1 MFVVLHGADGLHFVD
16 AERLI
21 GESVEEED
29 FFTRTKNNN
38 LQVQV
43 IKQGLDI
50 DADESLDGEGHEV
63 LDGLARFRLMK
74 LVFFFSEVVFGV
86 EGEDFFVLEEG
97 MVDDDSFGFENA
109 DEVIGAILK
118 AFDKRPHG

>member
-21 GESVEEED
+21 GESVKEED

-43 IKQGLDI
+43 IKQGVDI
-50 DADESLDGEGHEV
+50 NADESLDGEGHEI
-63 LDGLARFRLMK
+63 LHGLARFRFM
-74 LVFFFSEVVFGV
+74 
-86 EGEDFFVLEEG
+86 
-97 MVDDDSFGFENA
+97 
-109 DEVIGAILK
+109 
-118 AFDKRPHG
+118 

>member
-38 LQVQV
+38 LQV
-43 IKQGLDI
+43 
-50 DADESLDGEGHEV
+50 
-63 LDGLARFRLMK
+63 
-74 LVFFFSEVVFGV
+74 
-86 EGEDFFVLEEG
+86 
-97 MVDDDSFGFENA
+97 
-109 DEVIGAILK
+109 
-118 AFDKRPHG
+118 

>member
-1 MFVVLHGADGLHFVD
+1 M
-16 AERLI
+16 
-21 GESVEEED
+21 
-29 FFTRTKNNN
+29 
-38 LQVQV
+38 
-43 IKQGLDI
+43 DI

-63 LDGLARFRLMK
+63 LDGLARFGFME

-109 DEVIGAILK
+109 DEVIGAILE